1 MTYRTILV
9 HADLAPAAQHRVELA
24 CTVALDMGAH
34 LIGVATTGISRFLQP
49 GAAGMSGGAIAEQL
63 EALRDDARRA
73 LDGFDAVARRAGV
86 PSVERQLCSDDTAG
100 GLALQARYCDLA
112 VLSQTDP
119 DAPAAAATSLPAYVM
134 LHAARPVLV
143 VPYLGRFHDFGR
155 HALVAWDGGI
165 EATRAVAAALPLL
178 RRAALVTVAVF
189 NASHGADHGDQ
200 PGADLALYLSR
211 HGIAVTVA
219 PLSIGRDIGEE
230 LLSTA
235 ADVGAGLLVMG
246 GYGHARLREL
256 LLGGVTE
263 TVLRRMTLPVLMM
276 H

>member
-9 HADLAPAAQHRVELA
+9 HADLAAGAPHRIELA
-24 CTVALDMGAH
+24 CAIALDMGAH
-34 LIGVATTGISRFLQP
+34 LIGAATTGISRFLQP
-49 GAAGMSGGAIAEQL
+49 GVAGLSGSTIAEQL
-63 EALRDDARRA
+63 DAMRDDARRA
-73 LDGFDAVARRAGV
+73 LDAFDAIARRAGV

-100 GLALQARYCDLA
+100 GLALQARYCDLT
-112 VLSQTDP
+112 VLSQPDP
-119 DAPAAAATSLPAYVM
+119 EAPLAAVTALPAYVM

-143 VPYLGRFHDFGR
+143 VPHEGRFDDFGR

-189 NASHGADHGDQ
+189 NASSADHGEQ

-219 PLSIGRDIGEE
+219 PLGTGGDVGER

-235 ADVGAGLLVMG
+235 ADVGAGFMVMG

-263 TVLRRMTLPVLMM
+263 TVLQRMTLPVLMM